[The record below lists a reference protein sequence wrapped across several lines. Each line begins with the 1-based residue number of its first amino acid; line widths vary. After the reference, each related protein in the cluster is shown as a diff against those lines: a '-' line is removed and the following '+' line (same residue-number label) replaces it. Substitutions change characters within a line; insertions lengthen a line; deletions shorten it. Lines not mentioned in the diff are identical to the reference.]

1 RAELQS
7 FAILHRE
14 PFAEGAAFGA
24 TGPYEKIIGV
34 ARFAI
39 DPAHVRNRGIV
50 DLPLAPRNSDGKV
63 EFEADVFI
71 LAPKDLAKGNR
82 ALLYDVNNRGNKLAL
97 RMFNNAPGINNPT
110 TRADAGNGFL
120 FQQGYTVVWSGWIGE
135 LLPGN
140 QRLLLKPPVAT
151 EQGKPIR
158 GVVRQE
164 MVTDTP
170 TDSLPLSS
178 REGHGSYSP
187 TIQGEADGV
196 LTWRL
201 RETDERVVIPRAQ
214 WSLERLPLQPVKEGV
229 AGTLGQIR
237 CKLAGGF
244 RPGYIY
250 ELVCESEGPI
260 VQG

>member
-1 RAELQS
+1 MKPRILLAFLLFLLAASDVRAELQS

-135 LLPGN
+135 LLPMPSLQPDYRAGRPHGEFVTN
-140 QRLLLKPPVAT
+140 LKLPAAT
-151 EQGKPIR
+151 VQAALAR
-158 GVVRQE
+158 AWN
-164 MVTDTP
+164 
-170 TDSLPLSS
+170 
-178 REGHGSYSP
+178 
-187 TIQGEADGV
+187 ADGE
-196 LTWRL
+196 WAN
-201 RETDERVVIPRAQ
+201 P
-214 WSLERLPLQPVKEGV
+214 PLAE
-229 AGTLGQIR
+229 IE
-237 CKLAGGF
+237 KLAQEKYATYAWNHKF
-244 RPGYIY
+244 
-250 ELVCESEGPI
+250 
-260 VQG
+260 